1 MKRGIRNFIIL
12 LAISQVAACVTDKAL
27 TQPVSVSSRDE
38 AVAVLISVNTIAPW
52 DQVAD
57 AVQPNF
63 SLTGDQALQQI
74 APVTARIQEQ
84 VLSASGVSLGLGLSP
99 GKPASAP
106 QAPTSIPAGGLLPTS
121 PSVSGD
127 IGLDPILKYQ
137 AACALYQA
145 VQLMNREVQYAAM
158 RDGFVPYLVTM
169 KFAIMPYRRDLPYDL
184 HARISFFPGGGAA
197 PQHPELMTSGGAA
210 AGKPEATNA
219 DAPASTTQSQNAPS
233 NVRLPQVLPMLV
245 TDDIERALKSGAA
258 EVARQ
263 IGLALSASIHGV
275 GGGLDLNKVNESLKT
290 ISGQDINSRL
300 TVTRLS
306 DNTIYVR
313 IGASNESTAE
323 LSLVGQTYNVSLL
336 ILVPREYF
344 TDNNPKPQIQVVMS
358 NELRHLD
365 GTTLAGRPTATLVRQ
380 GDEAIRATLAGRYED
395 LLGKWNGLDD
405 KTKEQ
410 NLRLLAGPIQTSRFS
425 DFEARLH
432 RIGFGSLNSDADYEK
447 SLWTRLSIILAD
459 SSFETDYFELPQ
471 PSPILFAEQTPLL
484 LDDSKDK
491 SQVQLQAVSGVPA
504 TSKMMA
510 TLTLK
515 ESGTSKSYQLM
526 AQTISLD
533 ASTGVLTLT
542 FPSLAKS
549 GIDKIKFGDIDLVMG
564 QRCKSSD
571 PSCPKICKPDSF
583 KPLYTVVKAEA
594 TGTDATAKAKED
606 LITAEVTKIVPI
618 KSVPYATVTIDP
630 LKNDF
635 AWVTVQGADV
645 IKATDSSGVQLPIS
659 KGKVKVT
666 QPTTIIFQ
674 LCSLSAGTQFTIQ
687 AEGSKNSKSTGKKAI
702 QFIVIGR

>member
-1 MKRGIRNFIIL
+1 MRRGIRNFIIL
-12 LAISQVAACVTDKAL
+12 LAISQVAACITDKAL
-27 TQPVSVSSRDE
+27 TQPVSITSRDE
-38 AVAVLISVNTIAPW
+38 AVAVLISVNTVAPW

-74 APVTARIQEQ
+74 APATARIQEQ
-84 VLSASGVSLGLGLSP
+84 VLSASGVSVGLGLSP
-99 GKPASAP
+99 GNLASAP
-106 QAPTSIPAGGLLPTS
+106 QAPTSIPAGSQLPTS

-197 PQHPELMTSGGAA
+197 PQHPELMTTGGAA
-210 AGKPEATNA
+210 AGNPEATNA
-219 DAPASTTQSQNAPS
+219 DAPTSTTQSQNAPS

-245 TDDIERALKSGAA
+245 TDDIERALKSSAA

-275 GGGLDLNKVNESLKT
+275 GGGFDLNKVNESLKT

-344 TDNNPKPQIQVVMS
+344 SDNNPKPQIQVVMS

-380 GDEAIRATLAGRYED
+380 GDEAIQATLAGTYDD

-432 RIGFGSLNSDADYEK
+432 RIGFGKLNADYEK

-459 SSFETDYFELPQ
+459 SSFKTDYFELPQ

-504 TSKMMA
+504 TSKMTA
-510 TLTLK
+510 TLTVK
-515 ESGTSKSYQLM
+515 ENGTSKSYQLM

-542 FPSLAKS
+542 FPSLAKL
-549 GIDKIKFGDIDLVMG
+549 GIGKITSGDIDLIIG

-571 PSCPKICKPDSF
+571 PSCPKICKPNSF

-618 KSVPYATVTIDP
+618 KGVPYATVTIDP

-635 AWVTVQGADV
+635 SWVTVQGADV
-645 IKATDSSGVQLPIS
+645 IKATDSSGAQLPIS

-666 QPTTIIFQ
+666 QPTTVTFQ
-674 LCSLSAGTQFTIQ
+674 LRSLSAGTQFTIQ
-687 AEGSKNSKSTGKKAI
+687 AEGSKDSKSTGKKAI